1 MFKKPLLNC
10 SPGVPLACLL
20 LGGSLLSGCSVSG
33 TNTLAEATLAET
45 ALPETSSAAPT
56 ELAFETPV
64 KLMADG
70 KEIQLPAPGWAYPV
84 MQDITGDGRDDLV
97 VGQYKDGKMAVYAQQ
112 NDGSFTWHDW
122 LQAGGEDAVVPGIW

>member
-1 MFKKPLLNC
+1 MMLKQPLLKR
-10 SPGVPLACLL
+10 SPGIPLACLL

-33 TNTLAEATLAET
+33 TNTLAETTLAET
-45 ALPETSSAAPT
+45 GNAAPT
-56 ELAFETPV
+56 ELAFEAPV

-70 KEIQLPAPGWAYPV
+70 KAIQLPAPGWAYPV

-97 VGQYKDGKMAVYAQQ
+97 VGQYKDGKMGVYAQQ

-122 LQAGGEDAVVPGIW
+122 LQAGGDDAVVPGIW